1 MVGYGKQ
8 ARAPRR
14 RSLEWE
20 RQPGPRLVRAAM
32 VYARRRSWKRCLLE
46 VVAVAVKAYSGT
58 CIGRKRKPHRQG
70 LTLFL
75 PALGTCLGPARPPG
89 QTGSWKKVRGGRP
102 QHRSYSVGKRC
113 STRGLVLKG
122 DPWRHRALRP
132 VPHTALL
139 PAARGPPGSGD
150 DRGPAPAHRSGP
162 PTSSAAQPNA
172 GAFGGPGI
180 PTKPGEGEPR
190 RRHCGRGASTRLGC
204 FTGRRWE
211 EPGPGRRKHTA
222 PPSGGAGPVPRRS
235 SGWKAGVGRARSPE
249 QTPPAQTH
257 LRPEGRL
264 ATASCLPPH
273 PKFHEMTK

>member
-139 PAARGPPGSGD
+139 PAARGPPRL
-150 DRGPAPAHRSGP
+150 RGRPRSSTRAPLRSANFERC
-162 PTSSAAQPNA
+162 AA
-172 GAFGGPGI
+172 
-180 PTKPGEGEPR
+180 KRRCLWRPR
-190 RRHCGRGASTRLGC
+190 DPDEAWRRGA
-204 FTGRRWE
+204 
-211 EPGPGRRKHTA
+211 A
-222 PPSGGAGPVPRRS
+222 PQTLRQGSINPAGMFHRAAVGGAGP
-235 SGWKAGVGRARSPE
+235 
-249 QTPPAQTH
+249 
-257 LRPEGRL
+257 RPKE
-264 ATASCLPPH
+264 AHSAP
-273 PKFHEMTK
+273 